1 MSSTYMEKVIS
12 ILIKLDRKAASVEN
26 LISDITIELSKRIS
40 IK

>member
-1 MSSTYMEKVIS
+1 MSSTYMEKAIS
-12 ILIKLDRKAASVEN
+12 ILIELDKKAAKVES